1 MRSVSTLVTL
11 VHLFVDPY
19 FFARNIGGTNHIC
32 LLLGSLLLPAAYIW
46 SQLLP
51 FNGIICYMTHLSSY
65 FYCVFIRYS
74 MLNCSIFSLSS
85 SKYVTVTWSWRIHC
99 WMVVLLLAWRYVI
112 SAILRCLPNQVHYC
126 SRFFYMNTLHLTSF
140 KWFTRN
146 LGQCS
151 SGYIMY
157 FMVLWLSLQHSRISI
172 TLWACCIH
180 SSFLINHDT
189 HSSFLQSSVL
199 HSQPKS
205 TVGTPAY
212 IAPEVLLKKEYDG
225 KVHNFSSYIDILE
238 VCIIV
243 HPICNLV
250 SGT

>member
-51 FNGIICYMTHLSSY
+51 FDGIICYMTHLSSY

-74 MLNCSIFSLSS
+74 MLNCSILSLSS

-99 WMVVLLLAWRYVI
+99 WTVVLLLAWKYVI
-112 SAILRCLPNQVHYC
+112 SAILRCLPNPVRYC
-126 SRFFYMNTLHLTSF
+126 SRYFFNINILHFSPF

-146 LGQCS
+146 LDQCL

-157 FMVLWLSLQHSRISI
+157 FMVLWLWVYN
-172 TLWACCIH
+172 TVG
-180 SSFLINHDT
+180 
-189 HSSFLQSSVL
+189 SVL
-199 HSQPKS
+199 PYGH
-205 TVGTPAY
+205 
-212 IAPEVLLKKEYDG
+212 VL
-225 KVHNFSSYIDILE
+225 F
-238 VCIIV
+238 IV
-243 HPICNLV
+243 
-250 SGT
+250 SF